1 MENWKINRVDNTEYK
16 PDDTGIYVLIY
27 WDVKTES
34 VRLDFMSR
42 KHEPIQ
48 SFCGTAENVRKHS
61 MRYIHKISRVNW
73 PNSGFDISLEH
84 AAYIGSELQL
94 ADVMRIDYVQDAKFE
109 QTSDKVI
116 KLSELI
122 TSDKVCSKCG
132 YSSDN
137 LEMTDEQLIDKT
149 TSDNKTAAKIN
160 EEKYS

>member
-109 QTSDKVI
+109 QTSDKV
-116 KLSELI
+116 
-122 TSDKVCSKCG
+122 CSKCG